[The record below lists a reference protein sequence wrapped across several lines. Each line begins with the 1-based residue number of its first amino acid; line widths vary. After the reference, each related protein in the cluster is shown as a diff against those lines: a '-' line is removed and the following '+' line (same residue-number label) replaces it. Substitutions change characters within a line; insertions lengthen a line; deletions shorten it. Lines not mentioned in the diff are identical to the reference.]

1 MSLSREALDIDTGEK
16 RELNL
21 HLGISRHTVHRYS
34 LLGVCNWMFFWGLT
48 KVLITERKEALKKQ
62 G

>member
-21 HLGISRHTVHRYS
+21 HLGISRYS

-48 KVLITERKEALKKQ
+48 QVLITERKEALKKQ